1 MMTRW
6 YEKPLRIADLGAMP
20 WKFETVQEAVK
31 MVERKKNLHFN
42 AEHFCAFEYEG
53 GERGMFYFA
62 SSVADRVPLD
72 LLGPYLA
79 EAHRAGIKVLI
90 YFNVHW
96 FSLDFGRRHPD
107 WVQLKRDGTPISDI
121 YGLGMSPCVNSPG
134 YRAWA
139 FQVIRDLA
147 RYEIDGIFLD
157 GPVFQPGTCYCT
169 ACRDK
174 FRASFGRELPA
185 WEDWEDQGWRDFIEF
200 RYQSIAE
207 FMRDSRAALKEIRP
221 EAIIY
226 MNGQGLWP
234 GWPGGRDNRRLAEYQ
249 DLIGAE
255 GGFIYGDLRQ
265 EALWKPAMSA
275 KLLETQAA
283 GKPTVV
289 FMAGK
294 NCAWN
299 HYLLTPMETELL
311 YADTIA
317 HGASPWYGIFY
328 ENSTGEGT
336 QAAGRMNELIERSSE
351 YLERTSSIAK
361 IGLMWS
367 VRTADFYRATIP
379 LTDFT
384 WSAKKSTEQV
394 KVGDH
399 FKGFSGYFEALT
411 RRHLI
416 FDVLDE
422 QAIEEKIGNYQVLIL
437 PNVACM
443 SDAVARRIAAWVRDG
458 GTLIATFETSCYD
471 EWGNRREKPALEEI
485 LGCQFRGIEGPCNID
500 YFDRGVGPLFD
511 GIDAPYIPSPRFRSL
526 VTTTTGQALAFY
538 RGKFPAAYQPMPA
551 LSQNPAVVENVAGKG
566 KVIYFCGNI
575 EESYFEYH
583 LPEHEHLMT
592 VPVSRASTPLLE
604 TDAPSSVEISLR
616 VQREQGRLIVHLVNF
631 TGEMT
636 RPFQRVI
643 PLSDITIR
651 LPWVKNARRAFTL
664 RERKELEWKVEPG
677 FETRISLPG
686 SYDAIVIEGVGS
698 S

>member
-20 WKFETVQEAVK
+20 FKFGTVQEAVK
-31 MVERKKNLHFN
+31 MVERKKDLHFN
-42 AEHFCAFEYEG
+42 AEHFGPFAYEG
-53 GERGMFYFA
+53 GERGVFYFA
-62 SSVADRVPLD
+62 SAVADRVPLD

-96 FSLDFGRRHPD
+96 LALDFGRRHPD
-107 WVQLKRDGTPISDI
+107 WLQLKRDGTPIDDV

-134 YRAWA
+134 YRSWSC
-139 FQVIRDLA
+139 QVIRDLA

-157 GPVFQPGTCYCT
+157 GPIFIASGCYCS

-174 FRASFGRELPA
+174 FRASFGRDLPA
-185 WEDWEDQGWRDFIEF
+185 QEDWEDQGWRDFIEF
-200 RYQSIAE
+200 RYRSITE
-207 FMRDSRAALKEIRP
+207 YMRDSRAALKETRP

-234 GWPGGRDNRRLAEYQ
+234 SWPNGRDNRRLAEYQ
-249 DLIGAE
+249 DLVGAE
-255 GGFIYGDLRQ
+255 GGFIGGDLTR
-265 EALWKPAMSA
+265 ESLWKPAMSA
-275 KLLETQAA
+275 KLLETQAG

-294 NCAWN
+294 NCGWN
-299 HYLLTPMETELL
+299 HYLLTPVETELL

-336 QAAGRMNELIERSSE
+336 QAAGRMNELIEKSSE
-351 YLERTSSIAK
+351 YLERTSSIARV
-361 IGLMWS
+361 GLMWS
-367 VRTADFYRATIP
+367 VRTADFYRATVP
-379 LTDFT
+379 VTDFT
-384 WSAKKSTEQV
+384 RKGEKLTRQARA
-394 KVGDH
+394 GDH

-411 RRHLI
+411 RRHLP

-422 QAIEEKIGNYQVLIL
+422 QAIEEKPGNYEVLIL

-443 SDAVARRIAAWVRDG
+443 SDAAARRIIAWVRDG
-458 GTLIATFETSCYD
+458 GTLVASFETSCYD
-471 EWGNRREKPALEEI
+471 EWGNRRQKPALEEI
-485 LGCQFRGIEGPCNID
+485 LGCQFCGIEGPCNID
-500 YFDRGVGPLFD
+500 YFDRGVGPLFE
-511 GIDAPYIPSPRFRSL
+511 GIGEPHIPSPRFRSL
-526 VTTTTGQALAFY
+526 VATTTGKALAFY
-538 RGKFPAAYQPMPA
+538 RGKFPANYQPMPP
-551 LSQNPAVVENVAGKG
+551 LSPNPALVEHTVDKG

-592 VPVSRASTPLLE
+592 EPVRRASTALLE

-616 VQREQGRLIVHLVNF
+616 LQQEQNRLIVHLVNF

-636 RPFQRVI
+636 RPIQSVI

-651 LPWVKNARRAFTL
+651 LPWVKNACRAFTL
-664 RERKELEWKVEPG
+664 RERKELEWKMGRG
-677 FETRISLPG
+677 FEVRIPVLG
-686 SYDAIVIEGVGS
+686 SYDAVVIEGVAS